1 MKLLVSGFSPFVRK
15 VLVSAHELGVAPK
28 IETLPMAANPVV
40 RDPALRAH
48 NPLGKIPALIL
59 DDGRVLYDSRVICE
73 YLDAT
78 FGPRLIPSGGQQ
90 RWEVL
95 RRQALA
101 DGMLDALL
109 LVRYE
114 GVTRA
119 EAMRSADWV
128 GGQFSKVDDAMA
140 VAEREIT
147 ALPRHSWPDLG
158 AIATACALGYL
169 DLRFPD
175 RDWRA
180 SHPQLAGW
188 YAEFSQRP
196 SMQASAPPPA

>member
-15 VLVSAHELGVAPK
+15 VLVSAHELGVGSK
-28 IETLPMAANPVV
+28 VETLPMAANPVV

-114 GVTRA
+114 SNTRA

-180 SHPQLAGW
+180 SHPQLAAW